1 MSFDP
6 ILLGGLALS
15 ILFLA
20 LLVWLMARAASDAR
34 WPELSRGAREARAK
48 AEREHG
54 A

>member
-1 MSFDP
+1 MAFDS
-6 ILLGGLALS
+6 ILIGGLAAS

-34 WPELSRGAREARAK
+34 WPQLSRGVREARAK
-48 AEREHG
+48 QEREHG

>member
-1 MSFDP
+1 MAFDLVL
-6 ILLGGLALS
+6 IGGIAAS

-34 WPELSRGAREARAK
+34 WPELSRGAREARARQ
-48 AEREHG
+48 EREHG